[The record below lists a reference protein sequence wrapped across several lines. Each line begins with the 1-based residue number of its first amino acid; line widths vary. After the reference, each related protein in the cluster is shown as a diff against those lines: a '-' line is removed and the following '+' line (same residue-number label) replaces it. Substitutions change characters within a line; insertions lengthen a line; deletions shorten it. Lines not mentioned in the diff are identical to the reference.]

1 MLIIAYICVLCVCR
15 LVGKYL
21 MPFFNAYRTANID
34 TDTDKTTTV
43 MMLFLLLNIL
53 PIYFL
58 CVELRCHS
66 FLTIAIAVAACCR
79 CKYWRYLLWFSF
91 AKFFP
96 LSLSHSRSR
105 NSVVLF
111 LSFFSF
117 IIFHK
122 VKFPA
127 SFACQHD
134 GFGMSAYSTVVYV
147 CQRACECECA
157 NAYEH
162 TMFSMGFSSE
172 LLLNCKM

>member
-1 MLIIAYICVLCVCR
+1 MI
-15 LVGKYL
+15 
-21 MPFFNAYRTANID
+21 FFCEI
-34 TDTDKTTTV
+34 
-43 MMLFLLLNIL
+43 
-53 PIYFL
+53 
-58 CVELRCHS
+58 
-66 FLTIAIAVAACCR
+66 
-79 CKYWRYLLWFSF
+79 FS
-91 AKFFP
+91 A
-96 LSLSHSRSR
+96 LSHSQRR